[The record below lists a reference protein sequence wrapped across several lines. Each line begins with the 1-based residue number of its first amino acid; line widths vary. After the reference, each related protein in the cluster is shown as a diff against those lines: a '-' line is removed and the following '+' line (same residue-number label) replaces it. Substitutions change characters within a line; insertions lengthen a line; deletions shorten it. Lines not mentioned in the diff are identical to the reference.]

1 MKKSMKTPKVTVLI
15 GSYNRPDYLREA
27 ISSVVN
33 QSMKDWEVLV
43 MNDGGVNVGYVIE
56 EFQDPPVLG

>member
-1 MKKSMKTPKVTVLI
+1 VTVLI